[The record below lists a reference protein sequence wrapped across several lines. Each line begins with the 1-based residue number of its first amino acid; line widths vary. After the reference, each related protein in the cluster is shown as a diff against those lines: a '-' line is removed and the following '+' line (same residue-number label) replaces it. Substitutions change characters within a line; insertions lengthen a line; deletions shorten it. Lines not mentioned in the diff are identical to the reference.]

1 MRKALIIDDSSFSV
15 RRLKKVM
22 DELGFESVGVSNG
35 PDALDALLGFV
46 DGARA
51 LLRALLE
58 GNGAQMDRD
67 LLSLK
72 TELTRYDRREAGVL
86 LELNKEQRD
95 ALTEMFFVE
104 FQKCAGYTE
113 GVT

>member
-58 GNGAQMDRD
+58 GSAALIFPADDGDKLVQLLVEEEGDCARRPGSTQNG
-67 LLSLK
+67 
-72 TELTRYDRREAGVL
+72 
-86 LELNKEQRD
+86 N
-95 ALTEMFFVE
+95 VE
-104 FQKCAGYTE
+104 RG
-113 GVT
+113 G